1 VPVRDVVGDGVP
13 PRREPRVGAEEVAVS
28 RPEAHGAGV
37 RVAAGVVAHGHPL
50 DGGVEA
56 VGQRL
61 QHLAPRAAQEEGLVG
76 GREVAA
82 VAAAEAEHAGGVR
95 HGLHHPPRVRGR
107 RVPVLDHVHLVL
119 VGVQVLVVVAPQP
132 HRPRALEQLHLGWM
146 IYASPSFPSRRGG
159 GAPRRV
165 VVAVGDP
172 SGTAEHAEWD
182 WEDAPSGRSARGKAI
197 LEERHEYTAWRAA
210 REWMH
215 GYRGSNVPP

>member
-13 PRREPRVGAEEVAVS
+13 PRREPRVGAEEVAVA

-146 IYASPSFPSRRGG
+146 IC
-159 GAPRRV
+159 
-165 VVAVGDP
+165 VAVVP
-172 SGTAEHAEWD
+172 Q
-182 WEDAPSGRSARGKAI
+182 PAR
-197 LEERHEYTAWRAA
+197 RRCAA
-210 REWMH
+210 AC
-215 GYRGSNVPP
+215 